1 MPSLTASTAVVDL
14 LTRKI
19 ARRRIKAG
27 TAARNSLALVEICGE
42 TPYAGRLGLME
53 APPKRDV
60 TELLSRWT
68 NGDREALDA
77 LVPVV
82 YGELRR
88 MAARYLR
95 RERAGHTLQP
105 TALVHEA
112 FLKLIDQ
119 RDVHWQS
126 RAHFFGVSAQLM
138 RRILVDHARER
149 AAGKRGGGCQHVALD
164 NAFAISASNQI
175 DIIAVDDALHR
186 LASVDPD
193 QVRLVELRFFAGLTI
208 DETAEVLGWSSAS
221 VKREWTVAKAW
232 LQRELSEGAGT

>member
-1 MPSLTASTAVVDL
+1 
-14 LTRKI
+14 
-19 ARRRIKAG
+19 
-27 TAARNSLALVEICGE
+27 
-42 TPYAGRLGLME
+42 ME
-53 APPKRDV
+53 APPKREV

-68 NGDREALDA
+68 HGDREALDA

-88 MAARYLR
+88 MAVRYLR

-119 RDVHWQS
+119 HDVHWQS

-138 RRILVDHARER
+138 RRILDD
-149 AAGKRGGGCQHVALD
+149 AL
-164 NAFAISASNQI
+164 AVSASNQI
-175 DIIAVDDALHR
+175 DIIAVDDALRR
-186 LASVDPD
+186 LASLDRD

-208 DETAEVLGWSSAS
+208 DETAEVLGWSPGS